1 MEDLIK
7 REDAIEKICDIY
19 RLVSLF
25 SGGSDRRDEWIDK
38 ATYAL
43 KDVPSIESSVVRCKD
58 CDNRHTDN
66 CPMYH
71 EEWYE
76 IDEGDGYVDNDFT
89 AHDYSQDDGF
99 CSWAKMK
106 GGNK

>member
-19 RLVSLF
+19 RLMSLF

-43 KDVPSIESSVVRCKD
+43 KDVPSVESSIVQCKD
-58 CDNRHTDN
+58 CEYKVHCHQTVSHTKI
-66 CPMYH
+66 H
-71 EEWYE
+71 EDFKEYWSEPIEW
-76 IDEGDGYVDNDFT
+76 
-89 AHDYSQDDGF
+89 
-99 CSWAKMK
+99 CSRAKMK
-106 GGNK
+106 GAE